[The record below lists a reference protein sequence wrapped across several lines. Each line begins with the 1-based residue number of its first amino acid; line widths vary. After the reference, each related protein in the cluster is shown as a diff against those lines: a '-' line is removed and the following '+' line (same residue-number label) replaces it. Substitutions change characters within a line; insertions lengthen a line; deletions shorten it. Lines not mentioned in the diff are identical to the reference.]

1 MTHWTASY
9 IGKPWANGAAGPH
22 AYDCWGLVRAIYAS
36 RYGVT
41 LDAVNVDANQPLAVR
56 HVFLDSAVYAGWQ
69 NVIPSALQE
78 GDVVLL
84 SQARHPHH
92 VGIWIDGAL
101 LHSVEGH
108 GVCPPNRQSLRLHGW
123 NILRARRGAAE

>member
-108 GVCPPNRQSLRLHGW
+108 GVCRQNRQSLRLHGW
-123 NILRARRGAAE
+123 NILRACRRSAK